1 MVMVN
6 IYMAVMLRSS
16 DTKSSDFGENS
27 YDLLGDHYVHAC
39 MDKELVENEKMRDW
53 PFIVLKWRRCI
64 TSQDRGIALK
74 KR

>member
-6 IYMAVMLRSS
+6 IYMAVMLRAMGSS

-27 YDLLGDHYVHAC
+27 YDLLGDRYVHAC

-53 PFIVLKWRRCI
+53 PFIVLKWR
-64 TSQDRGIALK
+64 DALPHKIAASP
-74 KR
+74 